1 MRSRENRGLKLK
13 LPGTYSIIS
22 ENCLEPLSLRSKIY
36 CVRSN
41 PNVSILHRRLLF
53 GEFDLENLKQ
63 RRCGIDTPPG
73 QKYRNPRDTDFG
85 SYGLGGPGS

>member
-1 MRSRENRGLKLK
+1 
-13 LPGTYSIIS
+13 
-22 ENCLEPLSLRSKIY
+22 
-36 CVRSN
+36 
-41 PNVSILHRRLLF
+41 VSILHRRLLF